1 MGSIFDPFVTSK
13 PTGMGM
19 GLSVSRTIVRAH
31 GGKIWAENDAE
42 GGAVF
47 RIVLPAVPGRDD
59 PPPVMTP

>member
-1 MGSIFDPFVTSK
+1 MSISTVKSPKRVPRTSCTNVLRVTC
-13 PTGMGM
+13 
-19 GLSVSRTIVRAH
+19 AH

-59 PPPVMTP
+59 RPPS